1 MSVEVAPFAAV
12 AAYALTRFA
21 DPKTLRRSNFRG
33 RTVSLVA
40 GPAAVAVLAVAGLA
54 VRSVALAAAVLLAGC
69 AGAYD
74 DLRGDASAKGLAGHL
89 GALARGRLTSGAV
102 KVAVVGLAGLVAG
115 LVLDGARPRALL
127 DAVVVAG
134 TANVLNLLDL
144 RPGRAAKVAVLAA
157 VPLLTAAASVVAG
170 TAAGLLPGDLRER
183 TMLGDAG
190 ANALGAGLG
199 VALADRLPLAGA
211 AVAAAVVVG
220 LTLASEAVSFSR
232 VIDAVRPLRWAD
244 RLGRAA

>member
-1 MSVEVAPFAAV
+1 MTFAVALLAAV
-12 AAYALTRFA
+12 AAYAAARLV
-21 DPKTLRRSNFRG
+21 DPEALRRSNFRG
-33 RTVSLVA
+33 RTVSLAA
-40 GPAAVAVLAVAGLA
+40 GLAAVAVLAVAGIALRLPA
-54 VRSVALAAAVLLAGC
+54 LVAATLLAGL

-89 GALARGRLTSGAV
+89 RALARGRLTSGAV
-102 KVAVVGLAGLVAG
+102 KVAVVGLAGVVAS

-134 TANVLNLLDL
+134 AANVVNLLDL
-144 RPGRAAKVAVLAA
+144 RPGRALKVVVLAA
-157 VPLLTAAASVVAG
+157 LPLLTPAAYAVAG
-170 TAAGLLPGDLRER
+170 TAAGLLPADLRER
-183 TMLGDAG
+183 VMLGDAG

-211 AVAAAVVVG
+211 AVAAAVVVA